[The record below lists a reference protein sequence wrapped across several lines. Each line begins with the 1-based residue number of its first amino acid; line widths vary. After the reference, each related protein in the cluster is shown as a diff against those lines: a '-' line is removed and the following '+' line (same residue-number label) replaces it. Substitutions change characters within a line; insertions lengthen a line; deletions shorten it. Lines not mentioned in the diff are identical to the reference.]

1 MKRILLL
8 AIMFGCVYLGCKHT
22 SKTTYTG
29 VFKLD
34 KLTVS
39 GGGKDSVYAR
49 TQLKIYTDNYFVY
62 ASLAPDSSVGFGVG
76 YYKLDTGNFVVES
89 NVYSSRSLDSQ
100 QVFHIKMTQTAN
112 GYTQLIPTM
121 AKVKGVTYSETE
133 VYTKIASTGT
143 STLDGVWKL
152 DSAYTVKGKD
162 TTKQNEVQFKA
173 FWGSHFMFVHRY
185 SLDNTQKNFKN
196 GFGFGD
202 FTFKNDTL
210 SEEDSVTNHTV
221 LLNRQFAI
229 KINMRGPDQYRQVIH
244 DAKTGDQSVEVYRRL
259 K

>member
-1 MKRILLL
+1 MKKILLL

-22 SKTTYTG
+22 PKTSYTG
-29 VFKLD
+29 VYKLD

-39 GGGKDSVYAR
+39 GGGKDSVYTR
-49 TQLKIYTDNYFVY
+49 TQIKIYTDGYFVY

-76 YYKLDTGNFVVES
+76 SYKLDTGNMIVES

-100 QVFHIKMTQTAN
+100 QMFHIKITTTGN
-112 GYTQLIPTM
+112 GYTQVIPAM
-121 AKVKGVTYSETE
+121 ATVKGVTYSETE
-133 VYTKIASTGT
+133 VYTKIASSGT

-162 TTKQNEVQFKA
+162 TIKQTEVQFKA
-173 FWGSHFMFVHRY
+173 FWGGHFIFVHRY
-185 SLDNTQKNFKN
+185 SLDNTKTNFKN
-196 GFGFGD
+196 GFGYGD

-210 SEEDSVTNHTV
+210 SEEDSLTNHTV
-221 LLNRQFAI
+221 LLNKQFAI
-229 KINMRGPDQYRQVIH
+229 KIDMHGSDQYRQVIH
-244 DAKTGDQSVEVYRRL
+244 DAKTGEQSVEVYRRL